1 LEDQDIKKLRAEVI
15 DKFINLETLM
25 DAVITQ
31 HYFHQTHKQFMY
43 EVLYDEY
50 FSFALKRNILLTIT
64 EHPNNN
70 VLNKLHRIGRI
81 RNIFAHRGRVIVDW
95 VGNSKRERVIDSKKI
110 EKEIDFQELFKEYCD
125 LERPVFDYLFKVFK
139 EKGGLLILDEEELEN
154 LVKKK

>member
-15 DKFINLETLM
+15 DKLINLEILM

-31 HYFHQTHKQFMY
+31 HYFHRTHKQFMY

-64 EHPNNN
+64 EHPNNK
-70 VLNKLHRIGRI
+70 VLNKLHRIGKI

-95 VGNSKRERVIDSKKI
+95 VGNSKRERVIDSK
-110 EKEIDFQELFKEYCD
+110 EKEIDFQELFNEYCD
-125 LERPVFDYLFKVFK
+125 LEKPVLDYLTEVFK
-139 EKGGLLILDEEELEN
+139 EKGGLLLTEDENKN
-154 LVKKK
+154 LLQKKRD